1 MAKKEKDA
9 SAKDGAKGGG
19 MKEKLLPVVLLLVGV
34 VVGSKV
40 LGGGST
46 TIVQAAEPVTTAAAE
61 AETEVVPLDP
71 ITLNLSDGHI
81 LKVGLALKKAV
92 LPAAAAGGHGA
103 APAKDDPTKGYA
115 GALDVAIRIL
125 GAGTYEELI
134 TPEGRAKVQDEL
146 AMALAEKTH
155 DEVVGVY
162 FWQFIVQ

>member
-9 SAKDGAKGGG
+9 GEKDGAKGGG

-61 AETEVVPLDP
+61 AATEVVPLDP

-92 LPAAAAGGHGA
+92 LPAGGAGAHA